1 MIQTLTQ
8 VEGPHNR
15 RLSDQSTVS
24 FGVAAEEVDV
34 EGGGGGGD
42 NGGEPHD
49 GGHGLGGD
57 RGRRCSN
64 LVAVRSAG
72 APQVHGI
79 LINYIAS

>member
-34 EGGGGGGD
+34 ESGGND
-42 NGGEPHD
+42 CHAHVGE
-49 GGHGLGGD
+49 
-57 RGRRCSN
+57 RRCSN
-64 LVAVRSAG
+64 LVASRSPA
-72 APQVHGI
+72 APQV
-79 LINYIAS
+79 SSS